1 MHTVMEYLFGEG
13 LMLPSLIK
21 SRAEPVTIIAFLL
34 HWPNLTLHGLKHI
47 GKKIEKSKNFS
58 TEEKDQIKKL
68 VEKNVLKWNT
78 MIENNIQIFDEKLN
92 ETIPEIR
99 ENLNL
104 NNSALFGDLTDMPD
118 DIENSEQTIHDE
130 ISAYKAFGK
139 TKYLTCKLK
148 QKSIKFSKKTH
159 FRYDS
164 FSQPKWI

>member
-21 SRAEPVTIIAFLL
+21 SRAEPVTIIAFFL
-34 HWPNLTLHGLKHI
+34 HWPNSTLHGLKHI
-47 GKKIEKSKNFS
+47 GIKIEKSKNF
-58 TEEKDQIKKL
+58 
-68 VEKNVLKWNT
+68 N
-78 MIENNIQIFDEKLN
+78 NNIQIFDEKLN

-159 FRYDS
+159 FRYDL
-164 FSQPKWI
+164 FSQPELI